1 VIVNK
6 FFALFSRRF
15 FARDIR
21 VYENFSRYVFPTNG
35 SLNSRNS
42 CEKNKGKRMSGEEQA
57 KKAPKSVQK
66 RVQYKKLEKNHE
78 K

>member
-1 VIVNK
+1 
-6 FFALFSRRF
+6 
-15 FARDIR
+15 
-21 VYENFSRYVFPTNG
+21 
-35 SLNSRNS
+35 
-42 CEKNKGKRMSGEEQA
+42 MSGEEQA